1 MANVIGTVNDPG
13 RVTAQIMAAVRAP
26 NGISFKG
33 EYDNKNT
40 YKKYDWVTVNKNLA
54 VYECIVTETTGDHPA
69 ILTEWKVVI
78 QFPYG
83 SSRSKGGEKV
93 LGIDPVTGEFVVSN
107 TFMEYL
113 ITNKGI
119 WNAIDTYAKGDFVNI
134 PERLGWY
141 ISKVDANNNVS
152 PIGGNDNWQVVTEIP
167 GGGTVV
173 DDYESANDVDL
184 LTYEAITQ
192 YAGNTY
198 LPNDALN
205 SYTSK
210 NLILAPADAWTP
222 RQTNGA
228 TWQIDETTTNK
239 QCKGVLV
246 FSPSTEKAIQLE
258 LKNLNGE
265 LITSANFKVKIH
277 SKISGTEGTGTGVV
291 WGVRGAIITDALD
304 VNWNTDADYNT
315 TLTQTMTSGSAI
327 YHTAFCTAIKAA
339 SGGELAANSSLLIEI
354 YRKVADAGDDMN
366 ASAAILD
373 VEILINQ

>member
-1 MANVIGTVNDPG
+1 MTKVIGTVNDPG

-40 YKKYDWVTVNKNLA
+40 YNKYDWVTVNKNLA
-54 VYECIVTETTGDHPA
+54 VYECTVTETTGDHPA

-83 SSRSKGGEKV
+83 SSSSKGGEKV

-119 WNAIDTYAKGDFVNI
+119 WNAIDTYAKGDFVSVPAN
-134 PERLGWY
+134 LGWY

-167 GGGTVV
+167 GGGIVSSDVT
-173 DDYESANDVDL
+173 DYNGEDVPNCIFIEDYISAFSSL
-184 LTYEAITQ
+184 FQSA
-192 YAGNTY
+192 Y
-198 LPNDALN
+198 LPKA
-205 SYTSK
+205 
-210 NLILAPADAWTP
+210 LILAPADAWTP

-239 QCKGVLV
+239 QCKGTLV
-246 FSPSTEKAIQLE
+246 FSPSTEQAIQLE
-258 LKNLNGE
+258 IKNLYGK

-277 SKISGTEGTGTGVV
+277 SKISGTIDETGDGVV

-304 VNWNTDADYNT
+304 VNWNTDGDYNT

-327 YHTAFCTAIKAA
+327 YHSAFCTAIKAA
-339 SGGELAANSSLLIEI
+339 ASDQLAANSSLLIEI
-354 YRKVADAGDDMN
+354 YRKVSDAGDDMN

>member
-1 MANVIGTVNDPG
+1 MNLTGTIYDRQRLTGTLLSVLVQG
-13 RVTAQIMAAVRAP
+13 EGLVFR
-26 NGISFKG
+26 G
-33 EYDNKNT
+33 EYDADTT
-40 YKKYDWVTVNKNLA
+40 YNKYDMVSVNKNLGL
-54 VYECIVTETTGDHPA
+54 YKCTTNGTIGVHPGTLVNWEL
-69 ILTEWKVVI
+69 IMR
-78 QFPYG
+78 FPFNN
-83 SSRSKGGEKV
+83 SSTKGGEKV
-93 LGIDPVTGEFVVSN
+93 VIVDPNTGELVVSN
-107 TFMEYL
+107 VYSEYL

-119 WNAIDTYAKGDFVNI
+119 WNAIDTYTKGDFVSV
-134 PERLGWY
+134 PENLGWY
-141 ISKVDANNNVS
+141 ISKVDDNNNVS

-167 GGGTVV
+167 GGGIVQFEDPV
-173 DDYESANDVDL
+173 
-184 LTYEAITQ
+184 
-192 YAGNTY
+192 
-198 LPNDALN
+198 NDADILSFNATRNYVGNELLN
-205 SYTSK
+205 YIAK

-246 FSPSTEKAIQLE
+246 FSPSTEQAIQLE

-265 LITSANFKVKIH
+265 MITSANFKVKIH

-304 VNWNTDADYNT
+304 VNWNTDGDYNT

-354 YRKVADAGDDMN
+354 YRKVADVGDDMN